1 MPVEVYIL
9 KDRESFNHFLMFYY
23 PELPQRRAFF
33 LAQGSRRVVYTYFND
48 RLDED
53 LRHEATHALLNVVM
67 GDLPLWADEG
77 LAQYFEGPSGG
88 DGLNRTHLARLPDDR
103 KSGWQPDLARLETL
117 ASVREMTPRDYRE
130 SWAWVHYLL
139 NGPPEAKTAFV
150 EYLKTPA
157 GSSAPRMAARLAATE
172 RNASGLM
179 LAHLEQ
185 LKAPPVVEAARSEP
199 SYHFQNTAIESPK
212 RAGLIDRLLAALGLR

>member
-1 MPVEVYIL
+1 MFIDPSARRNNWL
-9 KDRESFNHFLMFYY
+9 KI
-23 PELPQRRAFF
+23 Q
-33 LAQGSRRVVYTYFND
+33 RVVYTYFND

-77 LAQYFEGPSGG
+77 LAEYFEGPSGG

-103 KSGWQPDLARLETL
+103 KSGWQPDLARPE
-117 ASVREMTPRDYRE
+117 AISAVRRMTRDYRE
-130 SWAWVHYLL
+130 SWAWSPTYLL
-139 NGPPEAKTAFV
+139 NGPLRGAGATV
-150 EYLKTPA
+150 ELSVFARVRPNRIMT
-157 GSSAPRMAARLAATE
+157 RLAATE

-185 LKAPPVVEAARSEP
+185 LKAPPVVEACGPGKISP
-199 SYHFQNTAIESPK
+199 VSQNTAIESPK